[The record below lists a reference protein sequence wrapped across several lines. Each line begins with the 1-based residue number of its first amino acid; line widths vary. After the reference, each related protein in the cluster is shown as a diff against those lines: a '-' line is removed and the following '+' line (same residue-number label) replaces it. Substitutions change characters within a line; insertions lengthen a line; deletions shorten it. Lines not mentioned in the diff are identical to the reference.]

1 MFNDKEAH
9 FEGDYFFKEQAFG
22 TTTAAQTSGVFRL
35 GNTEGGIRIRGFVD
49 GNGTSA
55 SGATITTVVQVADEE
70 NSTAWT
76 NLESKTFTAQGTAL
90 TGDFFGF
97 IPDTDKRFVR
107 CTVANGTAISGKF
120 NLALEYV
127 PR

>member
-1 MFNDKEAH
+1 MFNDREAH

-70 NSTAWT
+70 NSTDWT

-97 IPDTDKRFVR
+97 MPDTDQRFVR
-107 CTVANGTAISGKF
+107 CTVANGTPTPATFIA
-120 NLALEYV
+120 ALV
-127 PR
+127 